1 MSVFLWV
8 EVIHN
13 GFWKDNNYKYVGLT
27 GSFNYCSLPAVMR
40 SSEII
45 IAHQVTSNADI
56 LFPVHLSNFQSKLVS
71 TELNHSNILCVV
83 FLGASVLIK
92 SILFFNWKPFCCS
105 YTYIAKSPILGRFP
119 GNSWFS
125 VLPLFKTNSF
135 QHIRDWIFDYFHTL
149 LLCFHGCSDNQHCFE
164 KIHPI
169 YEVYL
174 SVTPDLW
181 EKKCN
186 HPNMI

>member
-13 GFWKDNNYKYVGLT
+13 GFWKDNNYKYFGLT

-56 LFPVHLSNFQSKLVS
+56 LFPVHLSSFQSKLVS

-92 SILFFNWKPFCCS
+92 SILFFNRMLKTFLLLL
-105 YTYIAKSPILGRFP
+105 YIAKSPIFGRFP

-135 QHIRDWIFDYFHTL
+135 QYIRD
-149 LLCFHGCSDNQHCFE
+149 
-164 KIHPI
+164 
-169 YEVYL
+169 
-174 SVTPDLW
+174 
-181 EKKCN
+181 
-186 HPNMI
+186 